1 MIREPTIDDVQTA
14 RSIISP
20 HLHQTPLLKSAELSQ
35 RFDMNLYLKYENLQ
49 VTGAFKVRG
58 GVNLLAQMSHDEK
71 QKGVIT
77 ASTGNHGQ
85 SIAYA
90 ASLFGVKALIAMPE
104 QANPLK
110 VAAIKKYNGE
120 IIFHGK
126 DFDEARIWVE
136 QEADRHGYRY
146 VHSGNEPLLIAGV
159 GTLYLEMMEV
169 MPHLD
174 TVIVPVGGG
183 SCASAAC
190 IVMKHFNPNIRIIGV
205 QANQASAVF
214 QSWKSGAWVETASA
228 DTMAEGLATRAPF
241 MLPLQIMRRL
251 LDDFVVVNEDE
262 IMNSILLLLEVTHQ
276 VAEGA
281 GVAAMA
287 AAIQL
292 RNELQGQN
300 VGVVLS
306 GGNLPLSQLRALLH
320 RR

>member
-1 MIREPTIDDVQTA
+1 M
-14 RSIISP
+14 
-20 HLHQTPLLKSAELSQ
+20 
-35 RFDMNLYLKYENLQ
+35 
-49 VTGAFKVRG
+49 
-58 GVNLLAQMSHDEK
+58 
-71 QKGVIT
+71 
-77 ASTGNHGQ
+77 
-85 SIAYA
+85 
-90 ASLFGVKALIAMPE
+90 
-104 QANPLK
+104 
-110 VAAIKKYNGE
+110 
-120 IIFHGK
+120 
-126 DFDEARIWVE
+126 E

-159 GTLYLEMMEV
+159 GTLYLEMLEV

-228 DTMAEGLATRAPF
+228 DMMAEGLATRAPF
-241 MLPLQIMRRL
+241 TLPLQIMRRL

-281 GVAAMA
+281 GAAAMA

-300 VGVVLS
+300 VGVVFS
-306 GGNLPLSQLRALLH
+306 GGNLPLSQLRTLLQ